1 MVNAC
6 PHCRGPLGTLRAPRG
21 THTQRSCE
29 SCGWVAMRVVGPYT
43 ERNRFTCLDCG
54 SALQEVS
61 TYTFVCLGCS
71 NKFQYAFYT
80 LVRPESYYA
89 NLPPPSGT
97 EKRKPAQ
104 AKPVPAAEPPAQKAA
119 AGVRAPSVPS
129 RADGPPPRK
138 RGPRS

>member
-6 PHCRGPLGTLRAPRG
+6 PLCRGPLGTVRAPRG

-43 ERNRFTCLDCG
+43 GKNRFTCLDCG

-61 TYTFVCLGCS
+61 TYTLVCLGCS

-89 NLPPPSGT
+89 NLQPPT
-97 EKRKPAQ
+97 AIEKR
-104 AKPVPAAEPPAQKAA
+104 KPVPAAEPPAPKAPAA
-119 AGVRAPSVPS
+119 AKAPRPS
-129 RADGPPPRK
+129 RPPNPPPPRK
-138 RGPRS
+138 RSQRP

>member
-29 SCGWVAMRVVGPYT
+29 SCGWVAMRVVGPYAD
-43 ERNRFTCLDCG
+43 RSRFTCLDCG

-61 TYTFVCLGCS
+61 TYTFLCLGCS

-89 NLPPPSGT
+89 NLPPPGAT
-97 EKRKPAQ
+97 EKRKPIQ
-104 AKPVPAAEPPAQKAA
+104 AKPVPAAEPPEPKVPAVAQSP
-119 AGVRAPSVPS
+119 RSPTQTNAPPS
-129 RADGPPPRK
+129 RK
-138 RGPRS
+138 RPHRP

>member
-6 PHCRGPLGTLRAPRG
+6 PHCRGPLGTVRAPRG

-29 SCGWVAMRVVGPYT
+29 SCGWVAMRVVGPYAGK
-43 ERNRFTCLDCG
+43 NRFTCLDCG

-61 TYTFVCLGCS
+61 TYTLICLGCS

-89 NLPPPSGT
+89 NLPPPGAI
-97 EKRKPAQ
+97 EKRKPIR
-104 AKPVPAAEPPAQKAA
+104 AKPVPAAEPPAPKAPAA
-119 AGVRAPSVPS
+119 AKAPRPS
-129 RADGPPPRK
+129 SPSNPPPPRK
-138 RGPRS
+138 RSQRP

>member
-6 PHCRGPLGTLRAPRG
+6 PRCRGPLGTVRAPRG

-29 SCGWVAMRVVGPYT
+29 SCGWVAMRVVGPYAD
-43 ERNRFTCLDCG
+43 RNRFTCLDCG

-61 TYTFVCLGCS
+61 TYTLVCLGCS

-89 NLPPPSGT
+89 NLPPAGAG
-97 EKRKPAQ
+97 EKRKPIV
-104 AKPVPAAEPPAQKAA
+104 AKPIPAAEPAVPKLPAA
-119 AGVRAPSVPS
+119 AKAPHPS
-129 RADGPPPRK
+129 RPPNPPPPRK
-138 RGPRS
+138 RPPRP